1 MRTYADILD
10 AYEKGRYH
18 IAPFRKA
25 SPSFVAG
32 NYTDMSY
39 AAGVPIA
46 NYYASSPLVFTTL
59 NGNEGIFKGVGVD
72 KRLHKICLHDNST
85 NATTYTLLDYIS
97 YAPFI
102 DFDSTDE
109 QVFTPL
115 ALARYTDGKSV
126 RAMLIIQGTGTAIG
140 NIVMNYTNQDGVS
153 GRTSTT
159 SINSVLNAG
168 TLASN
173 AQNGL
178 LNLMQGDSGIRS
190 VESVTMQTAIG
201 GIGAIVL
208 IKPIATITKYELSPI
223 EKDYF
228 NDSPSLPFVH
238 KDAYLNF
245 IAKSAGTATVTT
257 QAQLEFIW

>member
-1 MRTYADILD
+1 MKNYADILD
-10 AYEKGRYH
+10 AYDKGRYH
-18 IAPFRKA
+18 IAPYRKA
-25 SPSFVAG
+25 SPAFVAT
-32 NYTDMSY
+32 NYTDLSY
-39 AAGVPIA
+39 SAGIPIA
-46 NYYASSPLVFTTL
+46 NYYASAPLVFTTL

-72 KRLHKICLHDNST
+72 KRLHKICLHDSS
-85 NATTYTLLDYIS
+85 ATATAYTLLDYVL
-97 YAPFI
+97 YAPFV

-109 QVFTPL
+109 QVFTTM
-115 ALARYTDGKSV
+115 ALPRYTDGKGLM
-126 RAMLIIQGTGTAIG
+126 AMIVIQGTGTANG
-140 NIVMNYTNQDGVS
+140 NIIMNYTNQDGVS

-159 SINSVLNAG
+159 RINSVLNAG

-173 AQNGL
+173 AQNGY
-178 LNLMQGDSGIRS
+178 LNLMEGDYGIQS
-190 VESVTMQTAIG
+190 IESVTMVTAIG

-208 IKPIATITKYELSPI
+208 VKPIASIMKYELSPI

-245 IAKSAGTATVTT
+245 IAKSVGSATVTT